1 MNNSICLSTQEEVQ
15 LDKIVSDAE
24 RNRKE
29 AQQYAVEA
37 GKLLAATTERLVQYK
52 DRGFFKRCW
61 YAISGKTRELER
73 ANVDDLAK
81 MQKFAWAYLMKL
93 QEQNLIEAKSIAV
106 IRNNLKDLQT
116 EMIELHDMIATIV
129 HKFDA
134 RVTKLEEVSSL
145 HDWIIHIQAQDGK
158 FAKELPNVCFVQ
170 LVFDYYSV
178 LKRNNISFDAVEKRD
193 DLSFA
198 LKHFSIDPICEKTLE
213 DFISGLAREVLSF
226 GFDQFKQI
234 VEMNVGEK
242 AVSCQEILDN
252 VAGTGYNALYTFVQ
266 EMEKMQ
272 NVLKFIEKEKVGD
285 IMRKTVLSSLNN
297 VTIKYTAIE
306 LGQEILGGSLILQDV
321 FSPSCGYPEN
331 EIAQTAAGTLGF
343 DIESLLGGYVSLSA
357 HSFLDTNPSQEEKQ
371 LYVESFALIYA
382 GIGAHPDSNYLS
394 SVARLFNCES
404 SMERVRLLAMSPQR
418 VDVPAIIRTLA
429 ASEMRRYI
437 WCVDA
442 MFVGQENGDVNP
454 RVKSVV
460 LSMCKA
466 LGLAENLMTQFLDD
480 VNLLV
485 SGKEPEAIF
494 LAIKKISRT
503 TDAWKSIVDFKRIS
517 LKGMFADLS
526 ERLSNASGELLKL
539 SFGLI
544 QVQMDGVS
552 FDFDKSAY
560 ETVRDR
566 DRRLGKFNA
575 FKAKTQELLSS
586 FENLLKDA
594 NEVRRMFGTPYIECP
609 LDVSGIECDPATQ
622 IENENWDENFHNAID
637 RLNAAIEKTSTG
649 LEIFNE
655 QISLYKEGRYAE
667 TAVGNREK
675 VRMAAEAKRQ
685 AEEAAKQTVGLE
697 LFGRKVR
704 LHPRFKAIEDLP
716 FDHTDVRGLEWFD
729 GKWYALAGKLWK
741 SSEGEQW
748 EEARLPETLECY
760 DSIAV
765 VNSTLIVYDS
775 WGKAFAFTSDGVNW
789 FFAAFPDDLHDKR
802 LYYHNGRWLLYS
814 QNNVEY
820 KYMKNGSIFTPEE
833 TGYCNQTMFYETGML
848 SQGEWQE
855 VRELALRRG
864 HFIKPGSLFSVDG
877 CRLIAL
883 SSVDTF
889 YMENMH
895 IENHGIELLYAQE
908 GKGWLAASCDRDALM
923 SYGDSRATNEDARF
937 TKFCGRLICVANKH
951 VFTSKDGKSWQV
963 LPVGLNVGGS
973 SAFVNIGNLL
983 LLKNWNDEIYLT
995 PDGENFSVLKIGHE
1009 PDYIASNDHVAL
1021 ICASDRNVG
1030 GLFTMELVDDN
1041 EKASF

>member
-1 MNNSICLSTQEEVQ
+1 M
-15 LDKIVSDAE
+15 
-24 RNRKE
+24 
-29 AQQYAVEA
+29 
-37 GKLLAATTERLVQYK
+37 
-52 DRGFFKRCW
+52 
-61 YAISGKTRELER
+61 
-73 ANVDDLAK
+73 
-81 MQKFAWAYLMKL
+81 
-93 QEQNLIEAKSIAV
+93 
-106 IRNNLKDLQT
+106 
-116 EMIELHDMIATIV
+116 
-129 HKFDA
+129 
-134 RVTKLEEVSSL
+134 
-145 HDWIIHIQAQDGK
+145 
-158 FAKELPNVCFVQ
+158 
-170 LVFDYYSV
+170 
-178 LKRNNISFDAVEKRD
+178 
-193 DLSFA
+193 
-198 LKHFSIDPICEKTLE
+198 
-213 DFISGLAREVLSF
+213 
-226 GFDQFKQI
+226 
-234 VEMNVGEK
+234 
-242 AVSCQEILDN
+242 
-252 VAGTGYNALYTFVQ
+252 
-266 EMEKMQ
+266 
-272 NVLKFIEKEKVGD
+272 
-285 IMRKTVLSSLNN
+285 
-297 VTIKYTAIE
+297 
-306 LGQEILGGSLILQDV
+306 
-321 FSPSCGYPEN
+321 
-331 EIAQTAAGTLGF
+331 
-343 DIESLLGGYVSLSA
+343 
-357 HSFLDTNPSQEEKQ
+357 
-371 LYVESFALIYA
+371 
-382 GIGAHPDSNYLS
+382 
-394 SVARLFNCES
+394 
-404 SMERVRLLAMSPQR
+404 
-418 VDVPAIIRTLA
+418 
-429 ASEMRRYI
+429 
-437 WCVDA
+437 
-442 MFVGQENGDVNP
+442 
-454 RVKSVV
+454 
-460 LSMCKA
+460 
-466 LGLAENLMTQFLDD
+466 
-480 VNLLV
+480 
-485 SGKEPEAIF
+485 
-494 LAIKKISRT
+494 
-503 TDAWKSIVDFKRIS
+503 
-517 LKGMFADLS
+517 
-526 ERLSNASGELLKL
+526 
-539 SFGLI
+539 
-544 QVQMDGVS
+544 
-552 FDFDKSAY
+552 
-560 ETVRDR
+560 
-566 DRRLGKFNA
+566 
-575 FKAKTQELLSS
+575 
-586 FENLLKDA
+586 
-594 NEVRRMFGTPYIECP
+594 
-609 LDVSGIECDPATQ
+609 
-622 IENENWDENFHNAID
+622 
-637 RLNAAIEKTSTG
+637 NAAIEKTSTG

-685 AEEAAKQTVGLE
+685 AEEAAKQTVELE

-704 LHPRFKAIEDLP
+704 LHPRFKAVEDLP

-760 DSIAV
+760 DSITV

-775 WGKAFAFTSDGVNW
+775 WCSAFAFTSDGVNW
-789 FFAAFPDDLHDKR
+789 FCAAFPDDLHDKR

-820 KYMKNGSIFTPEE
+820 KYMKDGSIFTPVE

-908 GKGWLAASCDRDALM
+908 GKGWLDATCDRDALM